1 MKFKI
6 FILFFMPII
15 LSAQFIGI
23 KTLPLA
29 SGEQFNL
36 FPSQNESF
44 GGMNI
49 AMTDAWAEA
58 FSNPAK
64 GFKPGLFL
72 LPSVSAISNSLGGTE
87 TVPVAWHFNDKEIL
101 GSVMFS
107 WQRLNGAKVEQNGF
121 VRPFI
126 DVINSDF
133 KKAGSETN
141 KYIYASLARAF
152 GDDTFAGVS
161 MLYADLKAVSGVDIL
176 YPNAE
181 SVSQKGDMTEV
192 KTGLHKKT
200 ADMEWSIQAL
210 YRNFE
215 MLQDV
220 TNKTWFWNTQ
230 TQSYVVESSVTRN
243 LDYTDTWGLHVNYRE
258 KVSDAGLTIGTVFTF
273 NWKTHPK
280 IPNYEIMNIPR
291 DPGSSY
297 AYNLGIGIAREQEN
311 SRIGLDFIFEPVW
324 SNTWANAI
332 DTIETSFGKIYPGQK
347 TVENDFVFNNW
358 ILRFGGYRNV
368 GFWGFGAGVELYKRN
383 YNLIQQD
390 YIAGR
395 ERRQDQDW
403 MQISYDWGLS
413 LYFRKFTLSYSGR
426 MITGNG
432 VPFLSRGFR
441 GVALLE
447 TTAMS
452 DFIVAPSG
460 KVNVNEAE
468 TITHKFTIH
477 IPLDGGQ

>member
-1 MKFKI
+1 MKFIII
-6 FILFFMPII
+6 FLITIPWSLG
-15 LSAQFIGI
+15 AQFIGI

-64 GFKPGLFL
+64 GFSAGLFF
-72 LPSVSAISNSLGGTE
+72 LPAVSTISNNLGGTA
-87 TVPVAWHFNDKEIL
+87 TVPVAWHFNNKNFL

-107 WQRLNGAKVEQNGF
+107 WQRLKGASAGQN
-121 VRPFI
+121 RFI
-126 DVINSDF
+126 GREIAALPEKTAEDAQNR
-133 KKAGSETN
+133 
-141 KYIYASLARAF
+141 YIFASLGKSFR
-152 GDDTFAGVS
+152 DNRWAGIS
-161 MLYADLKAVSGVDIL
+161 LLYADISAVSGVDIL

-181 SVSQKGDMTEV
+181 SVTQKGDMTEV
-192 KTGLHKKT
+192 RAALHKKT
-200 ADMEWSIQAL
+200 KDMEWSVQAL

-220 TNKTWFWNTQ
+220 KNKVWLWDTRTQ
-230 TQSYVVESSVTRN
+230 WYVTKSNIVRN
-243 LDYTDTWGLHVNYRE
+243 LDYTDTWGMHLNYRE
-258 KVSDAGLTIGTVFTF
+258 KVNGNGLTIGSIFTF

-291 DPGSSY
+291 DPGNSY
-297 AYNLGIGIAREQEN
+297 AYNLGIGIAREQES

-347 TVENDFVFNNW
+347 TVENDFTFSNW
-358 ILRFGGYRNV
+358 IVRFGGFKNT

-383 YNLIQQD
+383 YSLVQQD
-390 YIAGR
+390 FVTGV
-395 ERRQDQDW
+395 ERRQDEGW
-403 MQISYDWGLS
+403 MQISYNWGIS
-413 LYFRKFTLSYSGR
+413 LYFRKFTLAYSGR

-432 VPFLSRGFR
+432 VPFVSGSFI
-441 GVALLE
+441 GVSGRFA
-447 TTAMS
+447 AMS
-452 DFIVAPSG
+452 DFVVAPG
-460 KVNVNEAE
+460 GALNVNEAE
-468 TITHKFTIH
+468 TVTHKFTLRL
-477 IPLDGGQ
+477 PLDGEK